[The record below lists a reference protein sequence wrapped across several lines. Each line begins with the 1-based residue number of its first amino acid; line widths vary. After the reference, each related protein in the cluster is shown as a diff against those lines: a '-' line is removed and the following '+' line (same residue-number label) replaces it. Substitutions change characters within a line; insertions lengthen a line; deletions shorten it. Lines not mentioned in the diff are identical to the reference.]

1 MAGEWRDQR
10 VFSDRDREDSDRRRR
25 GVLPGSLL
33 FGRLVSPSSGGFSLS
48 NSSVVAFCAV
58 ELDTLEMSKQNLVEK

>member
-1 MAGEWRDQR
+1 MERSRSIFRQR
-10 VFSDRDREDSDRRRR
+10 LTAAW
-25 GVLPGSLL
+25 GVAGSLL

-58 ELDTLEMSKQNLVEK
+58 ELDTLEMSKQNLIVEK